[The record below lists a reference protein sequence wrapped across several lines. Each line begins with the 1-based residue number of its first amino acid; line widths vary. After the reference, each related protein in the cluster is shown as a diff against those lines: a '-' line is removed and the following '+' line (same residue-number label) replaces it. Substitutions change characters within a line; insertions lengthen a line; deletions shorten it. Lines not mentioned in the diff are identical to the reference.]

1 MDDVLVRNT
10 VLIVTVRRESLLK
23 LFSKVGELSS
33 SCISLHIFYIVDLFV
48 YVISVL
54 LHAEDLFF
62 LLNGR
67 EHISHICLHALLK
80 SILK

>member
-23 LFSKVGELSS
+23 LFSKVGELSP

-54 LHAEDLFF
+54 LHAEGLLF

-80 SILK
+80 VF